1 MPIWLK
7 ETLISLLI
15 LGGGLAAAVAA
26 SFFLR
31 LVRVQLFLNKGKTLG
46 DELLFAAR
54 WPVFYLIL
62 AGGFATALNRLKA
75 IYPDKT
81 TGWIFAA
88 LDGFVF
94 IVAVILV
101 VYLLY
106 RLAAAGLVWYSNLLA
121 HRTQSPIDPQFVILF
136 NRIARGVIF
145 FLAVLAILDHF
156 NVDIKGLLAVA
167 GVSSLAFA
175 LAAQDTLSNM
185 ISGFILVADRPFRVG
200 DRVQLASGESGRV
213 TEIGLRSSR
222 FITDDGSLL
231 VVPNLELV
239 RTRLVNHTFP
249 DPQVRAALKFVLT
262 HDAPVE
268 KSKTIFEKAVFSTPN
283 ILHHPAPA
291 VLFSDVTESGME
303 FSIFFWVAD
312 PDEKGKVAEGVRARA
327 LSLLRDNNIRLA
339 RREVLLKEE
348 KKG

>member
-1 MPIWLK
+1 MPIWLR
-7 ETLISLLI
+7 EILISLLI
-15 LGGGLAAAVAA
+15 LGGSLAVAAAA

-54 WPVFYLIL
+54 WPVFYLVL
-62 AGGFATALNRLKA
+62 AGGFAAALNRLEA
-75 IYPDKT
+75 AYPAKT
-81 TGWIFAA
+81 SGWVFAA

-94 IVAVILV
+94 VVAVILV

-106 RLAAAGLVWYSNLLA
+106 RLAAAGLIWYSDLLA
-121 HRTQSPIDPQFVILF
+121 HRTQSQIDPQFVILF

-145 FLAVLAILDHF
+145 FLAALAILDHF
-156 NVDIKGLLAVA
+156 EVDVKGLLAVA

-185 ISGFILVADRPFRVG
+185 ISGFILMADRPFRVG

-213 TEIGLRSSR
+213 AEIGLRSSR

-231 VVPNLELV
+231 VVPNLEVV
-239 RTRLVNHTFP
+239 RTRLVNHSFP
-249 DPQVRAALKFVLT
+249 DPQVRAALKFLLI

-268 KSKTIFEKAVFSTPN
+268 KARGIFEKALSSTPN

-291 VLFSDVTESGME
+291 VLFSDLTEAGLE
-303 FSIFFWVAD
+303 FSVFFWVAD
-312 PDEKGKVAEGVRARA
+312 LDEKGKVAEGVRARA
-327 LSLLRDNNIRLA
+327 LQLLRDNNIRPA
-339 RREVLLKEE
+339 RREVFLKED
-348 KKG
+348 KSG